1 MAPVRKKKRTD
12 SKPKAIKKEIEETI
26 AKVRSLEK
34 GVQESK
40 KNLNDIVQIVEYC
53 ENEHPEI
60 IYAAINSLQR
70 IFVDFLKKG
79 DLQKI
84 KENANVD
91 GAEKAKLV
99 VSTWLRDHY
108 IKYYNHLL
116 RLLCHQEPSLQV
128 TALNLLLDFTAK
140 ETSMTGVFPNFLY
153 FKIVEALVNNDNF
166 NGGLQSALM
175 EKYLNYYDDLRYYFL
190 KDLAKIFST
199 ELLKASNSS
208 KAILVTNGFAIL
220 EQLRTMPTDE
230 SEIDE
235 FWTEEPKVDDE
246 GDSDKKPV
254 LLQLQAHRK
263 MFSDCWIAFLRLP
276 LTTDIYKKVLVMMHK
291 KIIVHMPQPT
301 LLMDFLTDSYNAGG
315 AISLLALNGLFT
327 LIHEHNLDYPD
338 FYKKL
343 YALLD
348 RNVLHVKYRSRFFRL
363 LDLFLSSTHLSS
375 SLVAAFVKRLARL
388 SLSAPPPG
396 ILILIP
402 IIYNLLKRHPSTM
415 VLIHRDSDEQVNSAD
430 GDPYDFSEADP
441 LESNAMDSSLWEIET
456 LKDHYFPNVSA
467 LAKIFSE
474 KFNKPS
480 YNLEDFLDH
489 TYTTLISAE
498 LGRKIKKTPALAIE
512 SNNTLFSEEDAFS
525 SLWTLA

>member
-12 SKPKAIKKEIEETI
+12 SKPKAAKKEIEEATAQI
-26 AKVRSLEK
+26 RSLEK
-34 GVQESK
+34 EVQESK
-40 KNLNDIVQIVEYC
+40 KNLNDIVKIVAFC
-53 ENEHPEI
+53 ENEHPEV

-79 DLQKI
+79 QLQKV
-84 KENANVD
+84 KENPNAD
-91 GAEKAKLV
+91 GAEKAKFV

-108 IKYYNHLL
+108 IQYYNHLL
-116 RLLCHQEPSLQV
+116 KLLSHKEPTLQV

-140 ETSMTGVFPNFLY
+140 ETTVTGVFPNFLY
-153 FKIVEALVNNDNF
+153 YKIVETLANNENF
-166 NGGLQSALM
+166 NGGLQSSLM

-190 KDLAKIFST
+190 KDLAKVFST
-199 ELLKASNSS
+199 ELTRSTDKS
-208 KAILVTNGFAIL
+208 KLVANGFAIL

-235 FWTEEPKVDDE
+235 FWTDEPKVDE
-246 GDSDKKPV
+246 SDAEKKPL

-263 MFSDCWIAFLRLP
+263 VFSDCWIAFLRLP

-291 KIIVHMPQPT
+291 KIIVHLPQPT

-388 SLSAPPPG
+388 SLSAPPAG
-396 ILILIP
+396 IIIIIP

-415 VLIHRDSDEQVNSAD
+415 VLIHRGPDDQVETAEA
-430 GDPYDFSEADP
+430 DPYCFSEADP
-441 LESNAMDSSLWEIET
+441 LESNAMQSSLWEIET
-456 LKDHYFPNVSA
+456 LKDHYFPNVSS

-498 LGRKIKKTPALAIE
+498 LGRKVKKTPALAIE
-512 SNNTLFSEEDAFS
+512 GSQQLFNEDDVYS